1 MNLHTMNVDELIE
14 LRSKVNATLTDKL
27 EELNKR
33 IANKSET
40 PVKRS
45 LAGKKIPPKY
55 RGPNG
60 ETWAGRGVRPRW
72 MKGRNP
78 DKFLIKK

>member
-1 MNLHTMNVDELIE
+1 MNLHTMNVDDLIE
-14 LRSKVNATLTDKL
+14 LRNKVNATLTDKL

-33 IANKSET
+33 IASKSET

-60 ETWAGRGVRPRW
+60 ETWSGRGVHPRW